1 MASAA
6 DRLAAVQ
13 DAIDARVLG
22 RPAKVMSPDGT
33 SYELASLGELRALE
47 AELAQQAA
55 NEAAGGGSGGAAY
68 QKIAM
73 RTFESEGG
81 M

>member
-55 NEAAGGGSGGAAY
+55 NEAASGGAAY